1 MTLRRNQFVGWCC
14 LAAVFLAAPE
24 NPLTTGAVA
33 AAGPPAV
40 SITASNTQR
49 VLKWTPFPS
58 AQSYKLWRSP
68 ALGEAWIE
76 ETNGTRS
83 GFQLITPGTNSSGF
97 YRVEVQPLGSN
108 ALLSASI
115 LNRLAYGPTPDEL
128 ERVASIGPQAFIN
141 EQLVPEAI
149 PETFDTG
156 LISTNGGAVWLYG
169 SAVGTYS
176 GNSLNIYLSG
186 SGVAYLDDIRLV
198 AGSDPEAGV
207 NLISNGDFESGF
219 PTANWIVGTNAT
231 ASVAT
236 TESAKSGINSLKL
249 DFNAAG
255 STSHNS
261 IQFTN
266 ITGLTNNQV
275 CSLGFWYRPATNRSL
290 TIRLS
295 GSGVQATPDTGI
307 PGITFKLNNRAAAIG
322 DLRAWH
328 IQRAIRAKRQLLE
341 TQLQFWENHFVTQ
354 YSKSRDYFDRFYDD
368 GNVMGWLATDLEL
381 RENQLW
387 RSALLNPGTTFHDLL
402 KISAES
408 PAMIIFLDTVDS
420 RGDGSNVANENY
432 AREILELFAFG
443 VDNGYDQNDIV
454 QMSRIWSG
462 WTVRIKDAD
471 KLNDPFAVQ
480 TTNQIVAGTGSTN
493 TAVSNLFGVWG
504 MAFRPERHF
513 TNSTTTFTTAKSL
526 FYNWT
531 TNPVTRVLT
540 RSTGKTIPARFGP
553 PWAGRD
559 YSWAAP
565 VGNGTNAINEGY
577 AVVAHLA
584 DQPFTQ
590 EFMSVK
596 LCRLFVHDGFDIG
609 YDFTDG
615 ATSPEEDLVK
625 ACMLTWENSLPKGN
639 IRAVLAT
646 IFSSDLFR
654 GNDGSMQKVRT
665 PFEFGVAAVRSLRAI
680 DLNGRP
686 TADTDGYNIATLT
699 GRAGAMGLFD
709 RAEPDGFPEA
719 GPPWISAGTLA
730 ERIRFAQDMLLS
742 SGKEYTATTSDPVA
756 LIRKKLPLPSQTDA
770 AAVVDY
776 FLAIL
781 FPGEGAG
788 NLESYRAQGI
798 NFLNTADDGVAA
810 SPFSALTTNNVN
822 YDPRVRGMVA
832 MLMTFPRFQEQ

>member
-1 MTLRRNQFVGWCC
+1 MSLRRNLFAGWCC
-14 LAAVFLAAPE
+14 LAALVLAAPE
-24 NPLTTGAVA
+24 NPLALSA
-33 AAGPPAV
+33 LAGDAPPAV
-40 SITASNTQR
+40 SITSSNAQR
-49 VLKWTPFPS
+49 ILKWTPFPA
-58 AQSYKLWRSP
+58 AQSYRLWSS
-68 ALGEAWIE
+68 ATLGQNWVE

-83 GFQLITPGTNSSGF
+83 GFQLITPGTNGMGF

-108 ALLSASI
+108 ALLTASV
-115 LNRLAYGPTPDEL
+115 LNRLAYGPSPDDL
-128 ERVASIGPQAFIN
+128 ERVTAIGPQAYID
-141 EQLVPEAI
+141 EQLAPETI
-149 PETFDTG
+149 VETFDSG
-156 LISTNGGAVWLYG
+156 LTSTNGGDVWLYG

-176 GNSLNIYLSG
+176 GNSLYIYLSG

-198 AGSDPEAGV
+198 AGTDPASGV
-207 NLISNGDFESGF
+207 NLISNGDFEAGF
-219 PTANWIVGTNAT
+219 PTANWIPGTNT
-231 ASVAT
+231 LASAAT
-236 TESAKSGINSLKL
+236 TESAKSGSSSLKL
-249 DFNAAG
+249 VFNAAG

-295 GSGVQATPDTGI
+295 NSGLVANPDTGL
-307 PGITFKLNNRAAAIG
+307 PGITFKLDNRTAAIG

-387 RSALLNPGTTFHDLL
+387 RAALLNPNTTFHDLL

-408 PAMIIFLDTVDS
+408 PAMIIYLDTVDS
-420 RGDGSNVANENY
+420 RGDGSNVPNENY

-454 QMSRIWSG
+454 QMSRVWSG
-462 WTVRIKDAD
+462 WTVRLKDANQ
-471 KLNDPFAVQ
+471 LNNPFAPQ
-480 TTNQIVAGTGSTN
+480 TTNQIVAGIGSTN
-493 TAVSNLFGVWG
+493 TAVSNLFGIWG

-526 FYNWT
+526 FFNWT
-531 TNPVTRVLT
+531 TNPTTRVMT

-584 DQPFTQ
+584 NQPFTQ
-590 EFMSVK
+590 EFISVK

-615 ATSPEEDLVK
+615 VTTPEEDLVK
-625 ACMLTWENSLPKGN
+625 ACMLAWENSTPKGN
-639 IRAVLAT
+639 IRTVLST
-646 IFSSDLFR
+646 IFNSELFR
-654 GNDGSMQKVRT
+654 GNAGSMQKVRT
-665 PFEFGVAAVRSLRAI
+665 PLEFGVAAIRALRTTGQ
-680 DLNGRP
+680 NGRP
-686 TADTDGYNIATLT
+686 TADTDGYNITT
-699 GRAGAMGLFD
+699 MIGRAGAMGLFD
-709 RAEPDGFPEA
+709 RGEPDGFPEA
-719 GPPWISAGTLA
+719 GPPWISAGTLG
-730 ERIRFAQDMLLS
+730 ERIRFVQDMLLS
-742 SGKEYTATTSDPVA
+742 SGKEYSATTSDPVG
-756 LIRKKLPLPSQTDA
+756 LIRAKLPVQSQTDA

-788 NLESYRAQGI
+788 NLEAYRTQAI
-798 NFLNTADDGVAA
+798 NFLNTADDGVTA
-810 SPFSALTTNNVN
+810 SPFSALATTNIN

-832 MLMTFPRFQEQ
+832 MLLTFPRFQEQ

>member
-1 MTLRRNQFVGWCC
+1 MTLRRNLFTGWCC

-24 NPLTTGAVA
+24 NPLTAKAAA

-49 VLKWTPFPS
+49 VLKWTPYPS

-68 ALGEAWIE
+68 ALGQAWTE

-97 YRVEVQPLGSN
+97 YRVEVQPLSSN

-128 ERVASIGPQAFIN
+128 ERVASIGPQAYID
-141 EQLVPEAI
+141 EQLAPEAI
-149 PETFDTG
+149 TETFDSG
-156 LISTNGGAVWLYG
+156 LSSTNGGSVWLYG
-169 SAVGTYS
+169 SAIGTYS
-176 GNSLNIYLSG
+176 ANSLYIYLSSAG
-186 SGVAYLDDIRLV
+186 TSYLDDVRLV
-198 AGSDPEAGV
+198 AGSDPTTGV
-207 NLISNGDFESGF
+207 NLISNGDFEAGF

-231 ASVAT
+231 ASAAT
-236 TESAKSGINSLKL
+236 TETAKSGTSSLKMV
-249 DFNAAG
+249 FSSGG
-255 STSHNS
+255 STFYNA

-266 ITGLTNNQV
+266 ITGLTNGQT
-275 CSLGFWYRPATNRSL
+275 CSIGFWYVPATNSSL
-290 TIRLS
+290 TVRLS

-328 IQRAIRAKRQLLE
+328 IQRAVRAKRQLLE

-387 RSALLNPGTTFHDLL
+387 RNALLNPNATFLDLL
-402 KISAES
+402 RISAES

-420 RGDGSNVANENY
+420 RGDGSNVPNENF
-432 AREILELFAFG
+432 AREILELFTFG
-443 VDNGYDQNDIV
+443 VDNGYDQNDII
-454 QMSRIWSG
+454 QMSRVWSG

-480 TTNQIVAGTGSTN
+480 TTNQIVAGIGSTN
-493 TAVSNLFGVWG
+493 SAVSNLFGVWG

-540 RSTGKTIPARFGP
+540 RGTGKTTPARFGP
-553 PWAGRD
+553 PWAGSD

-565 VGNGTNAINEGY
+565 LGNGTNAINEGY
-577 AVVAHLA
+577 AVVTHLA
-584 DQPFTQ
+584 NQPFTE
-590 EFMSVK
+590 EFISVK
-596 LCRLFVHDGFDIG
+596 LCRLFVHDNFAIG

-615 ATSPEEDLVK
+615 ATSPEEELVK
-625 ACMLTWENSLPKGN
+625 ACMLTWENSTPKGN
-639 IRAVLAT
+639 IRTVLST

-665 PFEFGVAAVRSLRAI
+665 PLEYGVAAIRSLRGI

-686 TADTDGYNIATLT
+686 TADTDGYNIATMI
-699 GRAGAMGLFD
+699 GRAGAMSLFD

-719 GPPWISAGTLA
+719 GPLWISAGTLA

-756 LIRKKLPLPSQTDA
+756 LIKKKLPLPSQTDA

-788 NLESYRAQGI
+788 NLESYRTQGI
-798 NFLNTADDGVAA
+798 NFLNTADDGTTA
-810 SPFSALTTNNVN
+810 SLFSALTTNNAN

>member
-1 MTLRRNQFVGWCC
+1 MSLRRNLLSGWCC
-14 LAAVFLAAPE
+14 LATFFLAAPE
-24 NPLTTGAVA
+24 NLLTRRA
-33 AAGPPAV
+33 AAAAEPPAV

-49 VLKWTPFPS
+49 VLKWTPYPS

-68 ALGEAWIE
+68 ALGQAWTE

-108 ALLSASI
+108 ALLTASI

-128 ERVASIGPQAFIN
+128 ERVASIGPQAYIS
-141 EQLVPEAI
+141 EQLSPESI
-149 PETFDTG
+149 VETFDSG
-156 LISTNGGAVWLYG
+156 LTATNGGSVWLYG

-176 GNSLNIYLSG
+176 ANSLYIYLSAAG
-186 SGVAYLDDIRLV
+186 TSYLDDIRLV
-198 AGSDPEAGV
+198 AGSDPTTGV

-231 ASVAT
+231 ASAAT
-236 TESAKSGINSLKL
+236 TEAAKSGTSSLKMV
-249 DFNAAG
+249 FNSGG
-255 STSHNS
+255 STFYNA

-266 ITGLTNNQV
+266 ITGLTNGQT
-275 CSLGFWYRPATNRSL
+275 CSVGFWYVPATNASL
-290 TIRLS
+290 TVRLS
-295 GSGVQATPDTGI
+295 GNGILATPDAAI
-307 PGITFKLNNRAAAIG
+307 PGITFKLNNRTARIE
-322 DLRAWH
+322 DFRAWH
-328 IQRAIRAKRQLLE
+328 IQRAVRAKRQLLE

-368 GNVMGWLATDLEL
+368 GTVMGWLATDLEV

-387 RSALLNPGTTFHDLL
+387 RNALLDPNATFTDLL
-402 KISAES
+402 KISVES

-432 AREILELFAFG
+432 AREILELFTFG

-462 WTVRIKDAD
+462 WTVRIKDSD

-480 TTNQIVAGTGSTN
+480 TTNQIVAGIGSTN

-513 TNSTTTFTTAKSL
+513 TNSTTSFTTAKSL

-531 TNPVTRVLT
+531 TNPVTSALT

-553 PWAGRD
+553 PWVGRD
-559 YSWAAP
+559 YSWASP

-584 DQPFTQ
+584 NQPFTE
-590 EFMSVK
+590 EFLSVK
-596 LCRLFVHDGFDIG
+596 LCRLFVHDNFTPG

-615 ATSPEEDLVK
+615 VTTPEEELVK
-625 ACMLTWENSLPKGN
+625 ACMLAWENSTPKGN
-639 IRAVLAT
+639 IRAVLST
-646 IFSSDLFR
+646 IFNSDLFR
-654 GNDGSMQKVRT
+654 GNDGSMQKIRT
-665 PFEFGVAAVRSLRAI
+665 PFEFGVATVRSLRST
-680 DLNGRP
+680 DLSGRP
-686 TADTDGYNIATLT
+686 TADTDGYNVATLT

-730 ERIRFAQDMLLS
+730 ERIRFAQDMLLV
-742 SGKEYTATTSDPVA
+742 SGKEYTATTSDPVG
-756 LIRKKLPLPSQTDA
+756 LIRRKLPVQNLTSAT
-770 AAVVDY
+770 AVVDY

-788 NLESYRAQGI
+788 NLEGYRTQAI
-798 NFLNTADDGVAA
+798 NFLNTADDGLTA
-810 SPFSALTTNNVN
+810 SPFSALTTTTTI
-822 YDPRVRGMVA
+822 YDTRVRGMVA
-832 MLMTFPRFQEQ
+832 MLLTFPRFQEQ